1 MKGETGRPDGRGP
14 GGAGR
19 EDGGGRGGGNLEGRG
34 KRSGAGGGLP
44 NAGLGG
50 KEPFARLFVGTY
62 TEAGAGTGACDGT
75 SAPESGPSG
84 ARGIYSLSL
93 DLESGFV
100 SADHTVMSN
109 PNPSF
114 LARRGRLLIAAHE
127 VAGKAKAAV
136 YAAHDDGSIEHISTV
151 ADTSGA
157 GCCHVA
163 VHPNGRWVYGSNYES
178 GTLSCWPLRL
188 DGSLGP
194 LHASALHQGSGPNLC
209 RQKGPH
215 AHAAC
220 FVGMSNEADGNPVLA
235 VADLGIDGIVLYEA
249 PASTGLMASPF
260 AVIRTPAGFGP
271 RMMATRPG
279 HPGQLAVVGELAN
292 SMIIYDT
299 KPSASAGSPVAC
311 AWRELAR
318 FDLPSC
324 CGIRTLA
331 AHAQFSPCGR
341 WLYVSIREKDVIAV
355 YELDSDGQVIAQARF
370 ACAGSWPR
378 HFSLSPC
385 GGYLAVANQKSNEV
399 VVFQTPKPGDSEM
412 REIGRAE
419 IPSPT
424 CVIWS

>member
-1 MKGETGRPDGRGP
+1 MRGENDRPDGTK
-14 GGAGR
+14 A
-19 EDGGGRGGGNLEGRG
+19 
-34 KRSGAGGGLP
+34 RSGESGGLP
-44 NAGLGG
+44 EGIGG
-50 KEPFARLFVGTY
+50 ARGGRAFPARLFVGSY
-62 TEAGAGTGACDGT
+62 TEAGAGAGACDGA

-84 ARGIYSLSL
+84 SRGIYSISL

-136 YAAHDDGSIEHISTV
+136 YAAHDDGSIEHISTA

-157 GCCHVA
+157 RCCHVA
-163 VHPNGRWVYGSNYES
+163 LHPSGRWAYGTNYES
-178 GTLSCWPLRL
+178 GSVSCWPLRL
-188 DGSLGP
+188 DGKLGP
-194 LHASALHQGSGPNLC
+194 TRASVRHEGRGPNLC
-209 RQKGPH
+209 RQKAPH
-215 AHAAC
+215 AHAAL
-220 FVGMSNEADGNPVLA
+220 FVGASADGAPVLA

-249 PASTGLMASPF
+249 PESTGLNASPF

-271 RMMATRPG
+271 RMMALRPG

-292 SMIIYDT
+292 SVIIYDMFAESYPEN
-299 KPSASAGSPVAC
+299 KPAGHTPIAC
-311 AWRELAR
+311 AWHELVR

-341 WLYVSIREKDVIAV
+341 WLYVSVRGKDVIAV
-355 YELDSDGQVIAQARF
+355 YELDDGAHILAQARF
-370 ACAGSWPR
+370 ACGGAGPR

-385 GGYLAVANQKSNEV
+385 GRYLAVANQEGGNVS
-399 VVFQTPKPGDSEM
+399 VFLAPKPGDERM
-412 REIGRAE
+412 QGLCRIE

-424 CVIWS
+424 CVIWG